1 MAADGP
7 QLTPVGEKSL
17 PAKCKAQSVAYCP
30 TMDLIALATED
41 EELRVFRLNGQRVFG
56 GSFGGDPYL
65 GEDEEDGEIRGMAW
79 KGNGHLLAVACG
91 DGSLR
96 IISSYTGKTV
106 HHYQTYQE
114 KEEHSNP
121 SENPIPKVTC
131 VGWGVNFTDSKAAQR
146 HLHESAGQISIDDLL
161 SPGVYPSEAA
171 TMLKADL
178 PRELALLDI
187 ESSLPKLSTLP
198 ATGGEDDVFSS
209 RASLDAIFHSSKD
222 TNDSVNVLSVG
233 FDDGIV
239 HLRIFD
245 CFEIGTFP
253 VGSTPGISDSC
264 RILRHTSHPLSSTH
278 ALLTSP
284 VKGGSR
290 GPLELVTMDL
300 RFITKSG
307 RYLSLLASKTTQ
319 LQNLLRYI
327 GQVQRQI
334 EIEWKNAQELPA
346 RFLRSVNEELQEK
359 CQCDF
364 ITAIYHLVVT
374 GHCFEPMKE
383 FLTDIVGERGH
394 KRWDKAVSGGYENI
408 RRLTHECL
416 LPALERSQVLLS
428 RLVGLSKFHKLSD
441 VLGLDTTK
449 LNAIVE
455 TLDCLHLLAHRV
467 LTHANEELGQ
477 FAAFSRWLRYEI
489 HVLNSEPL
497 SQTLEE
503 LQEKRDLFD
512 VPPTVKYIKG
522 ALTKSALRNFIRQLP
537 MIGVVQPPAPP
548 TDKWLPGGHDRS
560 FFDTYKSLLQ
570 QQRES
575 RDKGGD
581 GTSVETPKLND
592 LTRRLGIQFEKV
604 FGEIALTQRRG
615 ILHRSPLTLH
625 SDCDQG
631 VVDLTF
637 CYEDAI
643 EGQPCSIYVATRSV
657 TSKHQVY
664 LYRVVL
670 NSVGGV
676 SSTRSTSLATLDL
689 QNGEVRQLQF
699 VSDDTLMV
707 LWRDSRGSS
716 HLFNFPF
723 QPASTQPQS
732 ETTDPSPL
740 VLDYIECDSTPF
752 APKPTISA
760 TTLDLS
766 PESPHAG
773 ALIHLFAPHGP
784 KARPIHVDVN
794 GRKGRRAICV
804 LYGDAMRY
812 EVLDLDATMI
822 EDEEEYEDYQEGD
835 EEEDDDDDDEEIFD
849 SDEENNE
856 N

>member
-1 MAADGP
+1 MAVDGP

-17 PAKCKAQSVAYCP
+17 PAKCKAQAVAYCP
-30 TMDLIALATED
+30 TKDLIALATED

-56 GSFGGDPYL
+56 GSFVGDPYL

-79 KGNGHLLAVACG
+79 KGDGRLLAVACG

-106 HHYQTYQE
+106 HHYQTYQQ
-114 KEEHSNP
+114 KEELSNP
-121 SENPIPKVTC
+121 TENQVPKATC
-131 VGWGVNFTDSKAAQR
+131 VGWGANFTDSKAAQR
-146 HLHESAGQISIDDLL
+146 HLDESAGQVSVDDLL
-161 SPGVYPSEAA
+161 APGVYPSKA
-171 TMLKADL
+171 TTTLQADL

-222 TNDSVNVLSVG
+222 SNDSVDVLSVG
-233 FDDGIV
+233 FDDGTV

-245 CFEIGTFP
+245 CFEIGSFA
-253 VGSTPGISDSC
+253 VGSSPGTSDSC
-264 RILRHTSHPLSSTH
+264 RILRHASHPLSSTH
-278 ALLTSP
+278 ALLASP
-284 VKGGSR
+284 VKGNTR

-334 EIEWKNAQELPA
+334 ELEWKNAQELPA
-346 RFLRSVNEELQEK
+346 RFLRSVNEDLQEK

-383 FLTDIVGERGH
+383 FLMDIVGERGH

-477 FAAFSRWLRYEI
+477 FAAFSRWLRHEI

-548 TDKWLPGGHDRS
+548 ADKWLPGEHDRS
-560 FFDTYKSLLQ
+560 FFDTFKSLLQ

-604 FGEIALTQRRG
+604 FGDIALTQRRG

-631 VVDLTF
+631 
-637 CYEDAI
+637 DAM
-643 EGQPCSIYVATRSV
+643 EGQPCSVYVATRSV

-676 SSTRSTSLATLDL
+676 SSTSSTSLATLDL

-699 VSDDTLMV
+699 VKDDTLMV
-707 LWRDSRGSS
+707 LWRDSKGSS
-716 HLFNFPF
+716 HLLNFPF
-723 QPASTQPQS
+723 QPASTQSQHQ
-732 ETTDPSPL
+732 TTDPLPL
-740 VLDYIECDSTPF
+740 VLDYIECDGTPS

-773 ALIHLFAPHGP
+773 VLIHLFAPHGP
-784 KARPIHVDVN
+784 KARPVHVDVN

-804 LYGDAMRY
+804 LYGDSMRY
-812 EVLDLDATMI
+812 EVLDLDAAMGED
-822 EDEEEYEDYQEGD
+822 EDEEEDEDYQEGGEED
-835 EEEDDDDDDEEIFD
+835 EEEVDDDEEEVFD

>member
-1 MAADGP
+1 MAVDGP

-17 PAKCKAQSVAYCP
+17 PAKCKAQAVAYCP

-79 KGNGHLLAVACG
+79 KGNGRLLAVACG

-106 HHYQTYQE
+106 HHYQTYQQ

-121 SENPIPKVTC
+121 TENPAPKATC
-131 VGWGVNFTDSKAAQR
+131 IGWGVNFTDSKAAQR
-146 HLHESAGQISIDDLL
+146 HLHESAGQVSIDDLL
-161 SPGVYPSEAA
+161 APGVYPSKAA
-171 TMLKADL
+171 IVLKADL

-198 ATGGEDDVFSS
+198 ATGGDDDVFSS

-222 TNDSVNVLSVG
+222 TNDSVDVLSVG
-233 FDDGIV
+233 FDD
-239 HLRIFD
+239 
-245 CFEIGTFP
+245 
-253 VGSTPGISDSC
+253 
-264 RILRHTSHPLSSTH
+264 
-278 ALLTSP
+278 ASP
-284 VKGGSR
+284 IKGDSR

-334 EIEWKNAQELPA
+334 ELEWKNAQELPA
-346 RFLRSVNEELQEK
+346 RFLRSVNEDLQEK

-455 TLDCLHLLAHRV
+455 TLDCLHLLGHRV

-477 FAAFSRWLRYEI
+477 FAAFSRWLRQEI

-548 TDKWLPGGHDRS
+548 SDKWLPGGHDRS
-560 FFDTYKSLLQ
+560 FFDTFKSLLQ

-581 GTSVETPKLND
+581 GTSVDTPKLND

-625 SDCDQG
+625 SDCDQE
-631 VVDLTF
+631 VTDLTF
-637 CYEDAI
+637 CYEDS
-643 EGQPCSIYVATRSV
+643 EQGQPCSIYVATRSA

-699 VSDDTLMV
+699 VNDDTLMV
-707 LWRDSRGSS
+707 LWRDGSKS
-716 HLFNFPF
+716 LTHRLKDP
-723 QPASTQPQS
+723 PISSTSPSSPPSTQSQN

-740 VLDYIECDSTPF
+740 LLDYIECNSTPS

-766 PESPHAG
+766 PESPHASV
-773 ALIHLFAPHGP
+773 LIHLFPLHGP
-784 KARPIHVDVN
+784 KARPVHVDVN

-812 EVLDLDATMI
+812 EVLDLDAAMGDD
-822 EDEEEYEDYQEGD
+822 DEEDEDYQEGD
-835 EEEDDDDDDEEIFD
+835 EEEDDDEEEIFD